1 MRAITH
7 KASQR
12 GFLGAYVVSNLG
24 VLHLFS
30 CPYFI
35 SALHFYFLLY
45 LEGIFCLLSRLFLY
59 GTLVSQPQIKQIF
72 NLRFLNYQQAGILFS
87 FSPNDIK
94 IPTKMAFFLPLSYQ
108 NLLSMVATAS
118 HHLLHPVCD
127 CFTSI
132 YWFE

>member
-24 VLHLFS
+24 VLHLFFFFLAQ
-30 CPYFI
+30 YFI

-59 GTLVSQPQIKQIF
+59 GTLVSQSQIKQIF
-72 NLRFLNYQQAGILFS
+72 NLQFLNYQQAGILFS

-94 IPTKMAFFLPLSYQ
+94 IPTKMAFFLIFVLSESFINGCYCFSPL
-108 NLLSMVATAS
+108 V
-118 HHLLHPVCD
+118 
-127 CFTSI
+127 TSCM
-132 YWFE
+132 